1 MVRNSVIMMHGRI
14 GEGAVIDNVIAD
26 KYVTISDGVKIY
38 GGDGEPVV
46 IGKGKTI

>member
-1 MVRNSVIMMHGRI
+1 MMHGRI

-46 IGKGKTI
+46 IVKGKTI